1 MFRPP
6 RPWACRTECP
16 RDQPS
21 LKGPKCGLSA
31 DPKATAQAERSTLPC
46 TQQPQAS
53 YTGETSRASSGQDR
67 GAVDGAPGQEGRWGP
82 RRDPGWSPLLRP
94 LPCAQ
99 GCSGH
104 RALQLCG
111 AGGGGAGRAMRSVR
125 PRTSC
130 GPHLIVNPPGSQP
143 LPARVGVGVKGQ
155 LGRPLRDPLGRWGC

>member
-6 RPWACRTECP
+6 RPWACRTESP
-16 RDQPS
+16 RDPPS

-31 DPKATAQAERSTLPC
+31 DLKATAQAERSTLPC

-53 YTGETSRASSGQDR
+53 YIGATSRASRGQDR
-67 GAVDGAPGQEGRWGP
+67 GAVNGALGQEGRWGS

-94 LPCAQ
+94 LPRAQ

-104 RALQLCG
+104 RARQLCRG
-111 AGGGGAGRAMRSVR
+111 KAGRAMHSVR

-130 GPHLIVNPPGSQP
+130 GPHLIVNPTRSRP

-155 LGRPLRDPLGRWGC
+155 LGRPLRDPLGRWRC